1 MLHTKVWRRGIVV
14 KYFTRISVRI
24 SCKIAEDHS
33 AAQAD
38 QVDANDVFMTYT
50 SHSIIPQLSIAQ
62 LDSW

>member
-14 KYFTRISVRI
+14 KYFTRISVKI

-38 QVDANDVFMTYT
+38 QVDANDVFTEANRSTKVILY
-50 SHSIIPQLSIAQ
+50 
-62 LDSW
+62 